1 VASELRLFE
10 YRLPVALYLETA
22 AARRNQ
28 LDVGSRKRIANLG
41 RQTGGPRLVTS
52 DGAVLDRDRHRNRVT
67 GGLEAQD
74 VVNRSAVR

>member
-1 VASELRLFE
+1 MASELGLFE
-10 YRLPVALYLETA
+10 YRLPVALDLETA

-41 RQTGGPRLVTS
+41 RQTGGPRLVAS
-52 DGAVLDRDRHRNRVT
+52 DGAVLDRDRHLEPVD
-67 GGLEAQD
+67 GLEARE